1 MWAASAV
8 IVLQMEAESAPISRS
23 PVLLE
28 TFVRVLVRFGVV
40 LDDHLEAAG
49 PGQRGSG
56 CVVCWAKNGNKR
68 AFSPKNLKYASM
80 VLL

>member
-56 CVVCWAKNGNKR
+56 CVVCWANGNKR
-68 AFSPKNLKYASM
+68 AFGSKNLKYASM